1 MSLIRLSQKQID
13 AARHNGAKSRGPKTP
28 EGKARSSMN
37 ALKHGRH
44 AKLACVLRGENKEAF
59 QSLLHSLVRRFQ
71 PVDEAEL
78 SLIRILA
85 SIDWRL
91 ARIIAAE
98 SRILDMEIDV
108 QVPALENA
116 GGSPSELD
124 RLAFSIQS
132 LVDRSKLPQFLAGR
146 ESQLIFQRQSI
157 LQQLRQLRRDWP
169 LSAPSPQIVEPEPL
183 DPELPLGNDPG
194 TNPQPVASTGSHP
207 PPESTDIIE
216 SEVA

>member
-1 MSLIRLSQKQID
+1 
-13 AARHNGAKSRGPKTP
+13 
-28 EGKARSSMN
+28 MN

-59 QSLLHSLVRRFQ
+59 QSLFHSLVRRFQ

-78 SLIRILA
+78 CLIRILA

-91 ARIIAAE
+91 ARIVAAE
-98 SRILDMEIDV
+98 SRILDMEIDI
-108 QVPALENA
+108 QIPALENA
-116 GGSPSELD
+116 GGHPSELD

-132 LVDRSKLPQFLAGR
+132 LVDRSKLPQFLATR
-146 ESQLIFQRQSI
+146 ESQLVFQRQSV

-169 LSAPSPQIVEPEPL
+169 LAVPPPQVFEPEPL
-183 DPELPLGNDPG
+183 DPEIPPPNEPG
-194 TNPQPVASTGSHP
+194 TNPPPVASIDGHP
-207 PPESTDIIE
+207 TPPTTKILE